1 MSRSRDPAK
10 RETILREAKRLF
22 ARDGYDAASMGT
34 LARAAGLPVGSL
46 YTYFP
51 GKEAIIEAIVEEGWG
66 EFIFGL
72 EAVLAAEHGL
82 EARSDYLVYQALP
95 GLFVDVDLITILL
108 AEAGRSARLG
118 EKLDRLASL
127 VAGIFAANS
136 DGANSGAANS
146 GAANSGAANSGG
158 ANSGAAPDAQVLPEA
173 KDIRMGLAIFLL
185 GTLETV
191 RLASRTALNLPRDEL
206 IDFVG
211 RIAFSAVGLRQTE
224 ARRDFPTSVSS

>member
-46 YTYFP
+46 YTYFS

-72 EAVLAAEHGL
+72 EAGLAAEHGL
-82 EARSDYLVYQALP
+82 EARIDYLVYQALP

-108 AEAGRSARLG
+108 SEAGRSARLG

-127 VAGIFAANS
+127 VAGIF
-136 DGANSGAANS
+136 
-146 GAANSGAANSGG
+146 AANSGG

>member
-46 YTYFP
+46 YTYFS

-72 EAVLAAEHGL
+72 EAGLAAEHGL
-82 EARSDYLVYQALP
+82 EARIDYLVYQALP

-108 AEAGRSARLG
+108 SEAGRSVRLG

-136 DGANSGAANS
+136 D
-146 GAANSGAANSGG
+146 G

>member
-46 YTYFP
+46 YTYFS

-72 EAVLAAEHGL
+72 EAGLAAEHGL
-82 EARSDYLVYQALP
+82 EARIDYLVYQALP

-108 AEAGRSARLG
+108 SEAGRSARLG

-136 DGANSGAANS
+136 GA
-146 GAANSGAANSGG
+146 

>member
-46 YTYFP
+46 YTYFS

-72 EAVLAAEHGL
+72 EAGLAAEHGL
-82 EARSDYLVYQALP
+82 EARIDYLVYQALP

-108 AEAGRSARLG
+108 SEAGRSARLG

-136 DGANSGAANS
+136 SGANSGDANS
-146 GAANSGAANSGG
+146 SALD
-158 ANSGAAPDAQVLPEA
+158 APVLPDA

-224 ARRDFPTSVSS
+224 ARRGFPTSVLS

>member
-46 YTYFP
+46 YTYFS

-72 EAVLAAEHGL
+72 EAGLAAEHGL
-82 EARSDYLVYQALP
+82 EARIDYLVYQALP

-108 AEAGRSARLG
+108 SEAGRSARLG

-136 DGANSGAANS
+136 S
-146 GAANSGAANSGG
+146 G

>member
-46 YTYFP
+46 YTYFS

-72 EAVLAAEHGL
+72 EAGLAAEHGL
-82 EARSDYLVYQALP
+82 EARIDYLVYQALP

-108 AEAGRSARLG
+108 SEAGRSARLG

-127 VAGIFAANS
+127 VAG
-136 DGANSGAANS
+136 
-146 GAANSGAANSGG
+146 
-158 ANSGAAPDAQVLPEA
+158 
-173 KDIRMGLAIFLL
+173 
-185 GTLETV
+185 
-191 RLASRTALNLPRDEL
+191 
-206 IDFVG
+206 
-211 RIAFSAVGLRQTE
+211 
-224 ARRDFPTSVSS
+224 